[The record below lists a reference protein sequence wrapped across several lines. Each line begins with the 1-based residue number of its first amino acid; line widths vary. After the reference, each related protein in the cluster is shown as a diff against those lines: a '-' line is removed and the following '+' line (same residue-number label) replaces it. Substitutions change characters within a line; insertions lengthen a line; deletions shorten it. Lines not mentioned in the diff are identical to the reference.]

1 MGFLPEKDKIG
12 IGKIVSF
19 ADAKRETCDNRK
31 ESIVAKRSD
40 DEKKLLDEVLPN
52 VAAQMRAP
60 LSILHASLQKMIGD
74 STPLAAQLNQ
84 SYHQLLRLAA
94 NLSAAEWLADGDCF
108 AELQNG
114 DLVAFCR
121 ALSER
126 IAPLAAAQQITWNF
140 ECTLRS
146 HIMAY
151 DERLLER
158 MVLNLVSNALKF
170 TPPGGEITLSLR
182 RGKQDVLLSV
192 ADTGCGI
199 AEEQLRTLFD
209 RYLHSECMDPAP
221 HGLGL
226 GLPLCN
232 AIAQAHGGR
241 IFAQSQ
247 VGVGTKITVALPD
260 RQSMIHQVEEGAFD
274 YTGGFDHVLVELSDA
289 LHADAYEWKKSR

>member
-12 IGKIVSF
+12 IGKIVIF
-19 ADAKRETCDNRK
+19 ADAKREAYCNRK
-31 ESIVAKRSD
+31 ESIVAKQSD

-60 LSILHASLQKMIGD
+60 LSILHAGLQKLSGEQAA
-74 STPLAAQLNQ
+74 LAAPLNH

-94 NLSAAEWLADGDCF
+94 NLSAAEWLAEGDCF
-108 AELQNG
+108 AEMRSA

-121 ALSER
+121 RLSAR
-126 IAPLAAAQQITWNF
+126 IAPLAAGQGITWTF
-140 ECTLRS
+140 ECACKS

-158 MVLNLVSNALKF
+158 LVLNLVSNALKF
-170 TPPGGEITLSLR
+170 TPAGGAVTLSLR
-182 RGKQDVLLSV
+182 LKKRDVLLSV

-199 AEEQLRTLFD
+199 AEEQLQTLFD
-209 RYLHSECMDPAP
+209 RYLHSERMDPAP

-226 GLPLCN
+226 GLPLCS
-232 AIAQAHGGR
+232 AIARAHGGR

-247 VGVGTKITVALPD
+247 VGEGTKITVALPS
-260 RQSMIHQVEEGAFD
+260 RESLIQQVDDMAFD

-289 LHADAYEWKKSR
+289 LRSDAYGKESR